1 MKKALKQGLAIFL
14 AFIMV
19 FGGAPLGAL
28 AGSDFSLPEWLKS
41 PFSLGASAAH
51 VWQVGDIGTFGSY
64 PQTRVTDSATLS
76 ALNAQTLDWVSY
88 GYYSGTGSTGSM
100 TQSDYMKYAD
110 VTHGGSKYRAVK
122 FTSYRPYFTVY
133 STSASNA
140 YQDENGYYTNTT
152 YWFKYEPLRWR
163 VLDPSSGLVMC
174 EDIIDSQAYSNT
186 IYGSNPY
193 YNNPACTT
201 YANDYA
207 TSSMRTWL
215 NDDFYNTAFT
225 STEQSDV
232 KTTALDNSAYPGYSQ
247 YNSASTNDKLF
258 LLSYS
263 ESTNTAYGFSSGTGS
278 SATRYAQ
285 GSDYAKCQGLY
296 VYNSPGSDNDKN
308 SYWFFRSPGG
318 YSHSASYVNIDG
330 FVYSSHYV
338 YYTNIGVRPAFKFS
352 SLSSLSTI
360 SVTGVSL
367 GVESLSLTVAE
378 TSQLTAE
385 VQPSDATDKSFTWAS
400 SDTNVATVS
409 ATGLVTAVAPGTA
422 TITVTTNDGGFTDTC
437 AVTVTAA
444 HTWQV
449 GGVGIFGSYPQTH
462 VTDSATLSALNAKT
476 LNWVSYGY
484 YSGTGSTGSMTQSD
498 YMKYADVTHGGSKYR
513 AVKFTS
519 YRPCRTC
526 DTSSTE
532 QDSNG
537 YYTNT
542 VYWFKYEPLRWRVL
556 DPSSGLVMCEDI
568 IDSQAYSNT
577 IYGSNPYY
585 NNPACTVYANDYA
598 TSSMRTWLNDN
609 FYNTAF
615 TSTEQSDVKT
625 TALDNSAWPG
635 YSQYNSASTNDK
647 LFLLSYSEST
657 NTAYGFSSSTGSSAT
672 RYAQGS
678 DYAKCQGLYVNNS
691 PGSDYDKN
699 SVWFLRSPGGNSN
712 RASYAYY
719 NGYVNDYSYNVGD
732 TIIGV
737 CPALK
742 LSSLSSLSTIPV
754 TGVLLG
760 EKSLSLTVAET
771 SQLTAE
777 VSPSDA
783 ADKSLTWAS
792 SDTNVATVSATGL
805 VTAKAPGTATITVT
819 TNDGGFTDTCAVTVS
834 RINAGSFAVT
844 DIPNQTYTGG
854 ELTPPVEVK
863 FNGETLTLGTDYTV
877 EYANNINVGT
887 ATATVTGKGNFEG
900 AKAVTFTI
908 VKASASGFAVTAIPN
923 QTYTGGS
930 IKPPVEVKFN
940 GAVLTL
946 GTDYTVE
953 YANNINVGTA
963 TVTITGKGNFEG
975 TKAVTFAI
983 TAANAS
989 AFTVTDIPDKIHTGN
1004 EITPLVEVKFNGAAL
1019 TLGTDYTVE
1028 YTNNINVGTATA
1040 TITGKGNFEGT
1051 KAVTFTIIAAS
1062 ASGFAVTDIPDQTY
1076 TGSEITPPV
1085 EVKFN
1090 GATLT
1095 LGTDYTVE
1103 YANNINVGTATV
1115 TITGKGN
1122 FEGAKAVN
1130 FTIVKASAS
1139 GFAVT
1144 AIPNQTYTGGTI
1156 KPPVEVKFN
1165 GAALTLGTDY
1175 IVEYKDNI
1183 NVGTATA
1190 TITGKGNFEGTKAV
1204 TFTIVKASAGGFAVT
1219 DIPNQTYTGNE
1230 LTPPVEV
1237 KFNGTTLTLGTD
1249 YTVEYANNINVG
1261 TATVTITGKG
1271 NFEGEKAVTFTIVK
1285 ASASGFAV
1293 TDIPNQTHTG
1303 DELTP
1308 PVEVK
1313 FNGET
1318 LTLGTDYTVEY
1329 RNNINVGRAT
1339 VTITG
1344 AGNFE
1349 GVKTVN
1355 FTILAVLPKTIT
1367 MSDKTLEL
1375 ICEDTAALTANIEPH
1390 NTTNKNII
1398 WTSSDEKVATVDAN
1412 GKVTATGRGTATI
1425 TATVEFSDVSDTCT
1439 VTVKL
1444 TFWQWI
1450 VKMLKFVC
1458 YLTRMFFEMFKVF

>member
-1 MKKALKQGLAIFL
+1 
-14 AFIMV
+14 
-19 FGGAPLGAL
+19 
-28 AGSDFSLPEWLKS
+28 
-41 PFSLGASAAH
+41 
-51 VWQVGDIGTFGSY
+51 
-64 PQTRVTDSATLS
+64 
-76 ALNAQTLDWVSY
+76 
-88 GYYSGTGSTGSM
+88 
-100 TQSDYMKYAD
+100 
-110 VTHGGSKYRAVK
+110 
-122 FTSYRPYFTVY
+122 
-133 STSASNA
+133 
-140 YQDENGYYTNTT
+140 
-152 YWFKYEPLRWR
+152 
-163 VLDPSSGLVMC
+163 
-174 EDIIDSQAYSNT
+174 
-186 IYGSNPY
+186 
-193 YNNPACTT
+193 
-201 YANDYA
+201 
-207 TSSMRTWL
+207 
-215 NDDFYNTAFT
+215 
-225 STEQSDV
+225 
-232 KTTALDNSAYPGYSQ
+232 
-247 YNSASTNDKLF
+247 
-258 LLSYS
+258 
-263 ESTNTAYGFSSGTGS
+263 
-278 SATRYAQ
+278 
-285 GSDYAKCQGLY
+285 
-296 VYNSPGSDNDKN
+296 
-308 SYWFFRSPGG
+308 
-318 YSHSASYVNIDG
+318 
-330 FVYSSHYV
+330 
-338 YYTNIGVRPAFKFS
+338 
-352 SLSSLSTI
+352 
-360 SVTGVSL
+360 
-367 GVESLSLTVAE
+367 
-378 TSQLTAE
+378 
-385 VQPSDATDKSFTWAS
+385 
-400 SDTNVATVS
+400 
-409 ATGLVTAVAPGTA
+409 
-422 TITVTTNDGGFTDTC
+422 
-437 AVTVTAA
+437 
-444 HTWQV
+444 
-449 GGVGIFGSYPQTH
+449 
-462 VTDSATLSALNAKT
+462 
-476 LNWVSYGY
+476 
-484 YSGTGSTGSMTQSD
+484 
-498 YMKYADVTHGGSKYR
+498 
-513 AVKFTS
+513 
-519 YRPCRTC
+519 
-526 DTSSTE
+526 
-532 QDSNG
+532 
-537 YYTNT
+537 
-542 VYWFKYEPLRWRVL
+542 
-556 DPSSGLVMCEDI
+556 
-568 IDSQAYSNT
+568 
-577 IYGSNPYY
+577 
-585 NNPACTVYANDYA
+585 
-598 TSSMRTWLNDN
+598 MRTWLNDN

-975 TKAVTFAI
+975 AKAVNFTIVKASASGFAVTAIPNQTYTGGTIKPPVEVKFNGAALTLGTDYTVEYANNIIVGTATVTFTGKGNFEGTKAVTFAI

-1103 YANNINVGTATV
+1103 YANNINVGTATATV
-1115 TITGKGN
+1115 TGKGN
-1122 FEGAKAVN
+1122 FEGAKAVT

-1144 AIPNQTYTGGTI
+1144 EIPNQTYTGGGLTPTVEVKFNGAVLTLGTDYTVEYANNINVGTATVTITGKGNFEGTKAVTFTIVKASAGGFAVTEIPNQTYTGGTI

-1165 GAALTLGTDY
+1165 GAALTLGTDYTVEYANNINVGTATVTITGKGNFEGAKAVTFAITAANADGFAVTEIPDQTYTGNELTPPVEVKFNGKTLMLNKDYTLEYTNNINIRTATVTITGKGNFEGTKVVTFKILKADAGGFAVTDIPNQIYKGGTIKPPVEVKFNGAALTLGKDY

-1204 TFTIVKASAGGFAVT
+1204 TFTIIKANAGDFAVT
-1219 DIPNQTYTGNE
+1219 NIPDRTYTGG
-1230 LTPPVEV
+1230 TIKPPVEV
-1237 KFNGTTLTLGTD
+1237 KFNGATLTLGTD

-1271 NFEGEKAVTFTIVK
+1271 NFEGAKAVTFAI
-1285 ASASGFAV
+1285 
-1293 TDIPNQTHTG
+1293 
-1303 DELTP
+1303 
-1308 PVEVK
+1308 
-1313 FNGET
+1313 
-1318 LTLGTDYTVEY
+1318 
-1329 RNNINVGRAT
+1329 
-1339 VTITG
+1339 
-1344 AGNFE
+1344 
-1349 GVKTVN
+1349 
-1355 FTILAVLPKTIT
+1355 
-1367 MSDKTLEL
+1367 
-1375 ICEDTAALTANIEPH
+1375 TAA
-1390 NTTNKNII
+1390 
-1398 WTSSDEKVATVDAN
+1398 
-1412 GKVTATGRGTATI
+1412 
-1425 TATVEFSDVSDTCT
+1425 
-1439 VTVKL
+1439 
-1444 TFWQWI
+1444 
-1450 VKMLKFVC
+1450 
-1458 YLTRMFFEMFKVF
+1458 